1 VEEEFSYHNV
11 CRMVE
16 NGRMEAS
23 ALEKIKV
30 IAKDITEKGEH
41 MPKGIELHVILQGK
55 LTAAHRR
62 QLMAAG

>member
-1 VEEEFSYHNV
+1 
-11 CRMVE
+11 MVE